1 MRVLI
6 VHQGFEKSHA
16 LGAII
21 RRDGIVQ
28 ALSNRG
34 SQPDMVTMLRRR
46 RFPAEVLSASRSEM
60 VDGQRLADLRS
71 DYDAIFLEGLPVA
84 VAVISRMRSRTH
96 GRIHVDV
103 CDSWVRLADAGQ
115 GAGTGIRSKA
125 VKILKVMLA
134 RFALLYVSRRADSV
148 SYISDL
154 DLESDAKYLAQNAT
168 RFVVPNGSP
177 VEVQSAPVEWSR
189 KGPMVVVGDWSYPP
203 NLQMLDQVDEWYS
216 RGPGCELDKALN
228 VVGPNLAKVPSGL
241 SDANIVGWVDEIES
255 AYSGVSCAL
264 ALTKSGSGVKNKV
277 LEPLSFGI
285 PVIAT
290 QDALNGISYDPR
302 MVLPFRDNLSVN
314 EINAWLD
321 DLEMNGRKC
330 LNAPSW
336 DENVATVADYLLQGM
351 ER

>member
-1 MRVLI
+1 
-6 VHQGFEKSHA
+6 
-16 LGAII
+16 
-21 RRDGIVQ
+21 
-28 ALSNRG
+28 
-34 SQPDMVTMLRRR
+34 
-46 RFPAEVLSASRSEM
+46 
-60 VDGQRLADLRS
+60 
-71 DYDAIFLEGLPVA
+71 
-84 VAVISRMRSRTH
+84 
-96 GRIHVDV
+96 
-103 CDSWVRLADAGQ
+103 
-115 GAGTGIRSKA
+115 
-125 VKILKVMLA
+125 
-134 RFALLYVSRRADSV
+134 
-148 SYISDL
+148 
-154 DLESDAKYLAQNAT
+154 
-168 RFVVPNGSP
+168 
-177 VEVQSAPVEWSR
+177 
-189 KGPMVVVGDWSYPP
+189 
-203 NLQMLDQVDEWYS
+203 MLDQVDEWYS